1 MIIVIVIIC
10 IVLDHH
16 FLGAALNNQPVF
28 DLVAVGLGP
37 FNLSL
42 ACLASPLNQLRCLF
56 LDKKPEFNWHPG
68 MLVEGATLQNPF
80 LADLVSMVDPT
91 NRFSY
96 LNYCKQQGNLYQF
109 YIRENY
115 YLNRQEYDRYCRWAA
130 NELDN
135 VCFGHDVQTIEYDE
149 SANLYHVHGIDLQS
163 NTAFTFLAKHLVIG
177 VGSVPRLP
185 TCFKTGKSGEN
196 VHTSH
201 YLEEKPRLQKKQN
214 ITIVG
219 SGQSGAEVFY
229 DLLKESDKYNYQL
242 NWVTRSPRFFQMET
256 AKLTLELITADY
268 GRHFYHLEGAVK
280 KKIIEEQKSIYN
292 GINQSLI
299 NQIYHTLDDLRHTT
313 ARKPQ
318 LLTNLEMTNGYF
330 DSTRQAYELTFKHQE
345 TQKQY
350 CCSTDALVMATGYQ
364 VVIPDFID
372 GISERI
378 QWDSNGRYLLN
389 ENWSVDFGQNEI
401 FIQNPGFESHG
412 IINPDLGL
420 ACYRNSQI
428 LHAITG
434 QDIYPVEKR
443 TALQDF
449 APSENS
455 GFFALDTRAVV

>member
-1 MIIVIVIIC
+1 MIIVYII
-10 IVLDHH
+10 IYIELDQH
-16 FLGAALNNQPVF
+16 FLGATLNNQPVF

-135 VCFGHDVQTIEYDE
+135 VCFGHDVQSIEYDDKE
-149 SANLYHVHGIDLQS
+149 ALYCVKGMDLQS
-163 NTAFTFLAKHLVIG
+163 QSPFCFFAKHIVLG
-177 VGSVPRLP
+177 VGSVPRFP
-185 TCFKTGKSGEN
+185 KCFKAGKQGER
-196 VHTSH
+196 VHTAH
-201 YLEEKPRLQKKQN
+201 YLEEKERLQKSQN

-229 DLLKESDKYNYQL
+229 DLLKESDKYQYQL

-268 GRHFYHLEGAVK
+268 GKYFYSLNHDIK
-280 KKIIEEQKSIYN
+280 SKIITDQKSIYN

-299 NQIYHTLDDLRHTT
+299 NQIYHTLDDLRHTS
-313 ARKPQ
+313 APKPQ
-318 LLTNLEMTNGYF
+318 LLTNLALTNGYF
-330 DSTRQAYELTFKHQE
+330 DSGSSEYELTFKHRE
-345 TQKQY
+345 TQKHY
-350 CCSTDALVMATGYQ
+350 RYSTDALVMATGYQ
-364 VVIPDFID
+364 VVLPDFIESIAD
-372 GISERI
+372 RI
-378 QWDSNGRYLLN
+378 QWDSQGRYRVN

-401 FIQNPGFESHG
+401 FVQNPGFDSHG
-412 IINPDLGL
+412 IVNPDLGL
-420 ACYRNSQI
+420 ACYRNSRI
-428 LHAITG
+428 LHTITG
-434 QDIYPVEKR
+434 RDIYPVEAR

-449 APSENS
+449 FPAENS
-455 GFFALDTRAVV
+455 GFYALDAKEAV